1 MTTQQEFNADPDA
14 MVLMATAEM
23 EWEATDIPGVSQKL
37 LERVIDDEKGRE
49 TALIKVDPGT
59 VFPHDSLN
67 QREDIF
73 VLEGL
78 LSDEHGDYGQY
89 TFILNPAGFTHT
101 LSSKDGCVFYRK
113 LRNPFR
119 DQTERLVID
128 TAKVEWQPFGHRAAE
143 VVHFYRDPHG
153 IEVSRFGEVFENQQ
167 IPSHDHAMGE
177 ETLICDG
184 ELNDAM
190 GTYGPGTWLRFP
202 IGLEHAPFTKDQTC
216 KMFIRE
222 GDLVW

>member
-1 MTTQQEFNADPDA
+1 MTVQQEFNADPEA
-14 MVLMATAEM
+14 MVLMATGEM
-23 EWEATDIPGVSQKL
+23 AWEATDIPGVSQKL
-37 LERVIDDEKGRE
+37 LERVIDNEKGRE

-59 VFPHDSLN
+59 VFPHDSLA
-67 QREDIF
+67 QREEIF
-73 VLEGL
+73 VLEGS

-89 TFILNPAGFTHT
+89 TFVLNPAGFTHT
-101 LSSKDGCVFYRK
+101 LSSPEGAVFYRK

-119 DQTERLVID
+119 DDTKRLVID

-177 ETLICDG
+177 ETLIVDG
-184 ELNDAM
+184 VLKDQM
-190 GTYGPGTWLRFP
+190 GSYGAGTWLRFP
-202 IGLEHAPFTKDQTC
+202 IGLEHAPFTEDRTC